1 VPSLGGGGGFELEI
15 LWSRLWFSGCCCEGG
30 CGGPPGEKGSGDG
43 GKERD
48 CGVFVVES
56 LGVVGV
62 ELTRERLLGRRAW
75 MSCMDAKVAC

>member
-1 VPSLGGGGGFELEI
+1 M
-15 LWSRLWFSGCCCEGG
+15 
-30 CGGPPGEKGSGDG
+30 GSGDG

-56 LGVVGV
+56 FGVVGV
-62 ELTRERLLGRRAW
+62 ELTRERALGRRVW